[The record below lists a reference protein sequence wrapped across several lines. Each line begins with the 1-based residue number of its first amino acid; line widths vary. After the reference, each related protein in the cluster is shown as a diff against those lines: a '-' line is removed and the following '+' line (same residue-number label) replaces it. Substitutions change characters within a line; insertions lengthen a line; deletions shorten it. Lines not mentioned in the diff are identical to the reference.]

1 MDISLIVKVAGVGL
15 LISALNMVLDKAD
28 KKEWGTFT
36 TLIGVVIVLGIVLT
50 EISAL
55 FNTVKTMFQLY

>member
-36 TLIGVVIVLGIVLT
+36 TLIGVVIVLCIVLT